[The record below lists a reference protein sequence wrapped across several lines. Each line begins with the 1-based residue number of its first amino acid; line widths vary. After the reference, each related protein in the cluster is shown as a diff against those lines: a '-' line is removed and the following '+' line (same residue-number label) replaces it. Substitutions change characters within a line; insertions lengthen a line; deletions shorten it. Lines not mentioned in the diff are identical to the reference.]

1 MTILRTF
8 IGGFSL
14 AMTTYAAVVGGKY
27 GLALPQPF
35 LGAFYALIW
44 PGHFNLVFSGLL
56 ALGISIFFAG
66 MIFRYNYMLYLL
78 KTVPGGFTPVLFG
91 TARFTNSQQ
100 SEQRTLPN

>member
-35 LGAFYALIW
+35 LRAFYALVW
-44 PGHFNLVFSGLL
+44 PGHFNLMFSGLL
-56 ALGISIFFAG
+56 ALGMLIF
-66 MIFRYNYMLYLL
+66 
-78 KTVPGGFTPVLFG
+78 
-91 TARFTNSQQ
+91 
-100 SEQRTLPN
+100 LPA

>member
-8 IGGFSL
+8 VGVFSL

-35 LGAFYALIW
+35 LGAFYALVW

-56 ALGISIFFAG
+56 ALGMLIF
-66 MIFRYNYMLYLL
+66 
-78 KTVPGGFTPVLFG
+78 
-91 TARFTNSQQ
+91 
-100 SEQRTLPN
+100 LPA

>member
-8 IGGFSL
+8 VGVFSL

-35 LGAFYALIW
+35 LGAFYALVW

-56 ALGISIFFAG
+56 ALSMLIF
-66 MIFRYNYMLYLL
+66 
-78 KTVPGGFTPVLFG
+78 
-91 TARFTNSQQ
+91 
-100 SEQRTLPN
+100 LPA